1 MFCSLCCICWKQKFR
16 SFERQGLWNYYLLN
30 PKYHAH
36 QRVLASVVYKFF
48 DNETGSGVT
57 ATSKAGANLNEVLA
71 QNLHKP
77 VIKKFKKEKSM
88 QG

>member
-1 MFCSLCCICWKQKFR
+1 M
-16 SFERQGLWNYYLLN
+16 
-30 PKYHAH
+30 
-36 QRVLASVVYKFF
+36 VYKFF

-77 VIKKFKKEKSM
+77 VIKKFKKGKSM